1 VRRRTR
7 WLAAG
12 LLLLPLVACSEDATP
27 GPEATS
33 TSSAPSGGGSAPSSS
48 TPGGSAPSDPT
59 PGSPTPSATGPSR
72 KPGKPQAA
80 ALPRVGSPF
89 SLPALMREKFRGSP
103 IRQVRVQAQTDAYTR
118 SEVTYR
124 GGDVTVSGVLLRPR
138 GRGPFPGI
146 VLNHGYI
153 EPSIYVTGQGLA
165 REQDYLARH
174 GFVVLHTDYRGH
186 AASDPAGPLERETRL
201 GYTRDTINAVLA
213 LEKEP
218 YVDPGR
224 MAMLGRSMGG
234 GVTLNALVA
243 QPGLVDA
250 AVVYASVSSRFLD
263 NLRHFT
269 IPGRPEAA
277 QALFDRFGT
286 PRQEPAFYR
295 QLSSRTYFDRIT
307 EPVLMHHGTNDE
319 SCPFPWARTTARLL
333 KAAGVRSRLDVYPGE
348 MHSFIPRWQDSIERT
363 VRFLREQFR
372 AR

>member
-12 LLLLPLVACSEDATP
+12 ILLLPLVACSEDRAP
-27 GPEATS
+27 APEAAS
-33 TSSAPSGGGSAPSSS
+33 SSSAPAADDP
-48 TPGGSAPSDPT
+48 APSDAASDTAP
-59 PGSPTPSATGPSR
+59 SEPTPSDPSPKR
-72 KPGKPQAA
+72 DKPEA

-89 SLPALMREKFRGSP
+89 SLPALMREKFRGSR

-124 GGDVTVSGVLLRPR
+124 SGDLTVSGVLLRPR

-153 EPSIYVTGQGLA
+153 EPSVYVTGQGLA

-174 GFVVLHTDYRGH
+174 GFAVLHTDYRGH
-186 AASDPAGPLERETRL
+186 AASDPATPLERETRL

-218 YVDPGR
+218 YVDPDR

-234 GVTLNALVA
+234 GVTLNALVTR
-243 QPGLVDA
+243 PGLVDA

-286 PRQEPAFYR
+286 PQQEPAFYR

-307 EPVLMHHGTNDE
+307 EPVLMHHGTRDE

-333 KAAGVRSRLDVYPGE
+333 KQAGVGTRLEVYPGE

-363 VRFLREQFR
+363 VRFIREQFR
-372 AR
+372 HR